1 MKKVFHVSKKVTKF
15 SIYLGL
21 IIFVLVLI
29 LDLNIKYF
37 KNLIEE
43 KLSVSTGLETSV
55 ENLSIGY
62 DFDSINI
69 QAMKITLL
77 DESRFPSAE
86 VSNIN
91 LEITYENLF
100 KESAKFGTLAIDT
113 LKINLSKKINSDG
126 KKPKKIY
133 QNFSAHLDFSKEL
146 V

>member
-1 MKKVFHVSKKVTKF
+1 LKKVFHVSKKVTKF

-77 DESRFPSAE
+77 DE
-86 VSNIN
+86 
-91 LEITYENLF
+91 
-100 KESAKFGTLAIDT
+100 
-113 LKINLSKKINSDG
+113 
-126 KKPKKIY
+126 
-133 QNFSAHLDFSKEL
+133 
-146 V
+146 